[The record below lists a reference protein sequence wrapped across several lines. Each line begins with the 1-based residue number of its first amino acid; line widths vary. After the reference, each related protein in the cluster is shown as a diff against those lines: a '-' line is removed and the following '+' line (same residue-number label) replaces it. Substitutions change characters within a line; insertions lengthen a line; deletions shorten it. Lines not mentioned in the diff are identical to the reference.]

1 MKHWSWTLCVLAL
14 AAPSAWAQAAAA
26 TSATVYRCPGP
37 PILYTDQITPQEA
50 KDKNCRTIEGAPI
63 TIVQTA
69 KPAPAAAARKG
80 EGPATGS
87 REGRGAESRVDPSAQ
102 RQRDADARKL
112 LEAELQREE
121 ARLADLQREF
131 NNGEPERRGDERNAQ
146 KYIDR
151 VADMRAQ
158 IARKQ
163 EDIAA
168 IKREIAKLQ

>member
-1 MKHWSWTLCVLAL
+1 MKHRSWTLCFLAL
-14 AAPSAWAQAAAA
+14 AAPAAWSQGAAA
-26 TSATVYRCPGP
+26 TAATVYRCPGP

-50 KDKNCRTIEGAPI
+50 KEKNCRTIEGAPV

-69 KPAPAAAARKG
+69 KPAPAAARKG
-80 EGPATGS
+80 EASAGS
-87 REGRGAESRVDPSAQ
+87 GGRGPESRVDPNAQ
-102 RQRDADARKL
+102 RQRDGDARKL

-121 ARLADLQREF
+121 QRLAELQREF

-168 IKREIAKLQ
+168 IKREIAKLQQQ

>member
-1 MKHWSWTLCVLAL
+1 MKHSTWTLCVLAV
-14 AAPSAWAQAAAA
+14 AAPAAWSQGVAA
-26 TSATVYRCPGP
+26 TAATVYRCPGP

-50 KDKNCRTIEGAPI
+50 KDKNCRTIEGAPV

-69 KPAPAAAARKG
+69 KPAPAAARKS
-80 EGPATGS
+80 EGSAGS
-87 REGRGAESRVDPSAQ
+87 RDGRGAESRVDPNAQ
-102 RQRDADARKL
+102 RQRDGDARKL

-121 ARLADLQREF
+121 TRLADLQREF

-146 KYIDR
+146 RYIDR

-158 IARKQ
+158 ITRKQ

>member
-1 MKHWSWTLCVLAL
+1 MKHVSWALCWLAV
-14 AAPSAWAQAAAA
+14 AAPSAWSQGGAAA

-37 PILYTDQITPQEA
+37 PILYTDQITAQEA

-80 EGPATGS
+80 DTSTAARGP
-87 REGRGAESRVDPSAQ
+87 ESRVDPNAQ
-102 RQRDADARKL
+102 RQRDGDARKL

-121 ARLADLQREF
+121 QRLADLQREF
-131 NNGEPERRGDERNAQ
+131 NNGEPERLGSERNAQ
-146 KYIDR
+146 KYLDR

-158 IARKQ
+158 IMRKQ

-168 IKREIAKLQ
+168 IRREIGKLAQ

>member
-1 MKHWSWTLCVLAL
+1 MKHSSWTLWILAL
-14 AAPSAWAQAAAA
+14 AAPSAWSQAAAA
-26 TSATVYRCPGP
+26 TAATVYRCPGP

-50 KDKNCRTIEGAPI
+50 KEKNCRTIEGAPV

-69 KPAPAAAARKG
+69 KPAPAAARKG
-80 EGPATGS
+80 EGAAG
-87 REGRGAESRVDPSAQ
+87 REGRGPDSKVDPSAQ
-102 RQRDADARKL
+102 RQRDGDARKL

-121 ARLADLQREF
+121 QRLADLQREF
-131 NNGEPERRGDERNAQ
+131 NNGEPERLGSERNAQ
-146 KYIDR
+146 KYLDR

-168 IKREIAKLQ
+168 IKREIAKLQAQ

>member
-1 MKHWSWTLCVLAL
+1 MKHSSWLLCFLAL
-14 AAPSAWAQAAAA
+14 AAPAAWSQAAAA
-26 TSATVYRCPGP
+26 TAATVYRCPGP
-37 PILYTDQITPQEA
+37 PILYTDQISAQEA
-50 KDKNCRTIEGAPI
+50 KEKNCRTIEGAPI

-69 KPAPAAAARKG
+69 KPAPAAARKG
-80 EGPATGS
+80 EGTAAA
-87 REGRGAESRVDPSAQ
+87 RGPESKVDPNAQ
-102 RQRDADARKL
+102 RQRDGDARKL

-121 ARLADLQREF
+121 QRLADLQREF
-131 NNGEPERRGDERNAQ
+131 NNGEPERLGSERNAQ
-146 KYIDR
+146 KYLDR

>member
-1 MKHWSWTLCVLAL
+1 MKHSSWALWFLAV
-14 AAPSAWAQAAAA
+14 AAPAAWSQGPAA

-50 KDKNCRTIEGAPI
+50 KEKNCRTIEGAPV

-69 KPAPAAAARKG
+69 KPAPAAARKG
-80 EGPATGS
+80 EGSAGT
-87 REGRGAESRVDPSAQ
+87 REGRGPESKVDPNAQ
-102 RQRDADARKL
+102 RQRDGDARKL
-112 LEAELQREE
+112 LEAELAREE

-168 IKREIAKLQ
+168 IKREIGKLPQ

>member
-1 MKHWSWTLCVLAL
+1 MKHSSWALWLLAV
-14 AAPSAWAQAAAA
+14 APVAMAQNAP
-26 TSATVYRCPGP
+26 TIVYRCPGNVYTSSTDLP
-37 PILYTDQITPQEA
+37 PKQAEE
-50 KDKNCRTIEGAPI
+50 KGCKVIEGAPV

-69 KPAPAAAARKG
+69 KPAPAAARKNEGSAAAR
-80 EGPATGS
+80 GP
-87 REGRGAESRVDPSAQ
+87 ESRVDPNAQ
-102 RQRDADARKL
+102 RQRDGDARKL

-121 ARLADLQREF
+121 TRLADLQREF

-146 KYIDR
+146 KYLDR

-168 IKREIAKLQ
+168 IKREIGKLQQQ